1 MEPKKVEIKESAPV
15 AEAQGNK
22 TMDLF
27 MKASENTIPLT
38 KRSHVTMQ
46 FTTAKDGDKEIRELV
61 FENNNVQIRTT
72 CPATED
78 VLKDELECY
87 KGMCFHVL
95 GAIDELE

>member
-1 MEPKKVEIKESAPV
+1 MEPKKVEIKEFVPV
-15 AEAQGNK
+15 VDTPDSK
-22 TMDLF
+22 TMELF
-27 MKASENTIPLT
+27 ARASENKVPLT

-46 FTTAKDGDKEIRELV
+46 YKTVKDGDKEIRELV
-61 FENNNVQIRTT
+61 FENANVQIRTT

>member
-15 AEAQGNK
+15 AEAQWNT
-22 TMDLF
+22 TMDSFL
-27 MKASENTIPLT
+27 KASENTIPLT
-38 KRSHVTMQ
+38 RRSHVIIQYKTV
-46 FTTAKDGDKEIRELV
+46 KDGDKEIRELV
-61 FENNNVQIRTT
+61 FENANVQIRTT

-95 GAIDELE
+95 SAIDEIE